1 MYCSYFKQYLAIF
14 KQNYAIQINYSMM
27 KSKTLIFLLCL
38 LSLLLSACATTSD
51 DDFEEDNKT
60 AAALYE
66 EAKSALAQED
76 YETAIQRLETL
87 EARFPFGKYAQ
98 QAQLDMAFAY
108 YKFEEPESATSA
120 ANRFIKL
127 YPRHP
132 YVDYAFYLKGLIKF
146 NQGQSFFDKFSEDD
160 QAKRDPEAARKS
172 FLFFS
177 DLVRRYPESKYAA
190 DAVERMTFLRNNLAL
205 HELFVAQHYMERG
218 AYLAAVNRT
227 KYIIQNYQKSPSTP
241 EALLLQSKAYKKL
254 RLDDLAEDSQ
264 RVYDMNFN
272 SKK

>member
-1 MYCSYFKQYLAIF
+1 
-14 KQNYAIQINYSMM
+14 MM
-27 KSKTLIFLLCL
+27 KSKFLISLLCL
-38 LSLLLSACATTSD
+38 LFLLLNACATTSEE
-51 DDFEEDNKT
+51 DFEEDNKT

-66 EAKSALAQED
+66 EAKSALSQED

-132 YVDYAFYLKGLIKF
+132 YVDYAYYLKGIIKF
-146 NQGQSFFDKFSEDD
+146 NQGQSFFDKFSKDD

-172 FLFFS
+172 FLYFS
-177 DLVRRYPESKYAA
+177 DLVRRYPDSKYSQ
-190 DAVERMTFLRNNLAL
+190 DAIQRMRFLRNNLAL
-205 HELFVAQHYMERG
+205 HELLVAQHYMDRG
-218 AYLAAVNRT
+218 AYLASANRA
-227 KYIIQNYQKSPSTP
+227 KFIIQNYQKSPSTP
-241 EALLLQSKAYKKL
+241 EALLLLSQAYKKL
-254 RLDDLAEDSQ
+254 RLNDLAKDSR

-272 SKK
+272 SGKK